1 LYDVSYQARIVGQDT
16 NNFAAEGSLLVLIAA
31 QIQEG
36 YERRL
41 VQLGRIQLIAAD
53 EINAEAL
60 TDQRGGHAKRISPVV
75 PAGKKT
81 DANRSRGAASRPF
94 YRAIAAETDA

>member
-1 LYDVSYQARIVGQDT
+1 
-16 NNFAAEGSLLVLIAA
+16 
-31 QIQEG
+31 
-36 YERRL
+36 
-41 VQLGRIQLIAAD
+41 VQLGCIQLIAAD

-81 DANRSRGAASRPF
+81 DANRSRGAASRPSTA
-94 YRAIAAETDA
+94 RSLPRRTRDRCEAAVDTVESCSTDIVSRNNSLRKESARMDLPA